1 MKLMKGNFF
10 HNVDK
15 NFTPQIVKRRSSST
29 LEKNILINQKTV
41 TSRQI
46 VYKEKKI
53 VDIEQP

>member
-1 MKLMKGNFF
+1 MKGNFF

-41 TSRQI
+41 PSRQI
-46 VYKEKKI
+46 IYKEKKI
-53 VDIEQP
+53 DDIEHP